1 MKTHRTALALAVTTG
16 LVYACSPHQLREK
29 DVPDTQIPESFSARL
44 ADPMPAPAEWWTS
57 FEDEDLAQTIDLAF
71 DGNLGLRQAWSRL
84 DQARS
89 QAVVTGSFLFPTVD
103 LDASA
108 GRSKSRAESV
118 NQSFYNNRYAVGLG
132 LSWEIDLWRKIAN
145 RAEAAT
151 LLASASRDE
160 AENTALLLSGAVANS
175 WFTVQEQTQLLALL
189 EGQLNL
195 SRTLLELT
203 ELRYGEGVGSALQV
217 LQQRLQF
224 ESVEAELPD
233 VRIRLE
239 TSRNELAVLLGIPPE
254 SLDRTIASPTPHLPE
269 LPPSP
274 LLPTP
279 RELLSLRP
287 DLRATFARVGAADRE
302 VAAAIADMLP
312 TIRLSLTGGYG
323 SSQWSSLFDET
334 IWSLTGSL
342 LQPVFDADRRGAE
355 VERRRAILQ
364 ETLDVFGERF
374 LVALREVEDAVVR
387 ENNLLDLLEQVQS
400 QIDVAQKTLEE
411 SRLLFANGQIEYLD
425 VITAIQTLQRLQRQ
439 EVTVERSILT
449 NRTALHLAI
458 GGRWTEDL
466 QPPPPRQAAN
476 SEPASTET
484 DA

>member
-1 MKTHRTALALAVTTG
+1 MPGRIHIVAGVALGMAC
-16 LVYACSPHQLREK
+16 ACSPHQLRDR
-29 DVPDTQIPESFSARL
+29 DVPDTEIPAAFAGRL
-44 ADPMPAPAEWWTS
+44 ADPMPTPRHWWSS
-57 FEDEDLAQTIDLAF
+57 FEDRGLERAVDLAF
-71 DGNLGLRQAWSRL
+71 EGNLGLRQAWARL

-89 QAVVTGSFLFPTVD
+89 QAVVSGSFLFPSVD
-103 LDASA
+103 LDASL
-108 GRSKSRAESV
+108 GRSKSRNEPIDRT
-118 NQSFYNNRYAVGLG
+118 FYNDRYALGLG

-151 LLASASRDE
+151 LLANASRDDV
-160 AENTALLLSGAVANS
+160 ENTALLLSGAVATS
-175 WFTVQEQTQLLALL
+175 WFTVQEQSQLLALL
-189 EGQLNL
+189 EDQLRL

-224 ESVEAELPD
+224 ESVEAQLPEI
-233 VRIRLE
+233 RIQLE
-239 TSRNELAVLLGIPPE
+239 TERNELAILLGVPPE
-254 SLDRTIASPTPHLPE
+254 SLTRTITKPNPTLPP

-274 LLPTP
+274 IVPSPRDLLT
-279 RELLSLRP
+279 LRP
-287 DLRATFARVGAADRE
+287 DLRAAFARVGAADRE

-312 TIRLSLTGGYG
+312 TIRLSLDGGYG
-323 SSQWSSLFDET
+323 GSQWSSLFDET

-355 VERRRAILQ
+355 ADRRRAILQ
-364 ETLDVFGERF
+364 ERLDAFGERF
-374 LVALREVEDAVVR
+374 LIALREVEDAIVR
-387 ENNLLDLLEQVQS
+387 ENNLLDLLGEVRS
-400 QIDVAQKTLEE
+400 QLDVAAKTLEE

-425 VITAIQTLQRLQRQ
+425 VITAIQSLQNLQRQ
-439 EVTVERSILT
+439 EVSVERSILT

-466 QPPPPRQAAN
+466 QPSPSKQAARGED
-476 SEPASTET
+476 SMEI

>member
-1 MKTHRTALALAVTTG
+1 MRWRRTTISTIAATTLFWG
-16 LVYACSPHQLREK
+16 CSPHQLRDS
-29 DVPDTQIPESFSARL
+29 DVPDTEIPTAFAGSLS
-44 ADPMPAPAEWWTS
+44 DPMPSPEEWWAS
-57 FEDEDLAQTIDLAF
+57 FEDQGLDRAVDLAF
-71 DGNLGLRQAWSRL
+71 TGNLGLRQAWSRL
-84 DQARS
+84 DQARA
-89 QAVVTGSFLFPTVD
+89 QAVVSGSFLYPTVD

-108 GRSKSRAESV
+108 GRAKTRSDAV
-118 NQSFYNNRYAVGLG
+118 NRSFYNDRYALGLG

-151 LLASASRDE
+151 LLAQATRDD
-160 AENTALLLSGAVANS
+160 AENTALLLSGAVATA
-175 WFTVQEQTQLLALL
+175 WFTVQEQTQLLRLL
-189 EGQLNL
+189 EDQLAL

-203 ELRYGEGVGSALQV
+203 EMRYGEGIGSALQV

-233 VRIRLE
+233 IRTRLE
-239 TSRNELAVLLGIPPE
+239 TSRNELAVLLGVPPE
-254 SLDRTIASPTPHLPE
+254 ALSRTIADPTAQLPP

-274 LLPTP
+274 MLPSP
-279 RELLSLRP
+279 RDLLSLRP
-287 DLRATFARVGAADRE
+287 DLRAAFARVGAADRE

-312 TIRLSLTGGYG
+312 TIRLSLTGGFG
-323 SSQWSSLFDET
+323 GNQWSSLFDET

-355 VERRRAILQ
+355 ADRRRAILQ
-364 ETLDVFGERF
+364 ERLDGFGERF
-374 LVALREVEDAVVR
+374 LVALREVEDAIVR
-387 ENNLLDLLEQVQS
+387 ENNLLDLLEQVRS
-400 QIDVAQKTLEE
+400 QVDVAEKTLEE
-411 SRLLFANGQIEYLD
+411 SRLLFVNGQIEYLD

-439 EVTVERSILT
+439 EVTVERSILA

-466 QPPPPRQAAN
+466 
-476 SEPASTET
+476 EPSSPDQTAHAPSSTSET